1 MKAAVIFVMAGILA
15 VMVAGAA
22 FAGSLEAPAGPNDPE
37 SAMFTLDDI
46 YQRLTTGAAGEKR
59 TGAFTEPGNGP
70 QGMDTANPTLDEVM
84 SAAPVMDNVNGATPD
99 DVAAGKT
106 FWGLKDGVWGLQVG
120 TGLNCS
126 K

>member
-1 MKAAVIFVMAGILA
+1 MKTARLMMACVLA
-15 VMVAGAA
+15 LMMTGAA

-59 TGAFTEPGNGP
+59 TGAFMEPGNGP
-70 QGMDTANPTLDEVM
+70 NPGTETANPTLDEVM
-84 SAAPVMDNVNGATPD
+84 SAAPAMDNENGATPD

-120 TGLNCS
+120 TGVNCG